1 MKTTRELVR
10 SARDRFNQ
18 ELHGAEYRRIH
29 SDDDQ
34 LRVLIDLLG
43 VEAGSAILDLGTGAG
58 YVAFEIGRRYPRCRV
73 VGVDVA
79 DVAISANV
87 ERKKRERISNLDFR
101 VYSGTTLP
109 FEDASFDGVISRYA
123 FHHFPEPEVSVAE
136 MSRVLRRTG
145 CVVVSDPVPHD
156 ADTEDFIDEFQRL
169 QPDGHVRFH
178 RPSELEALFAAYGLQ
193 RVGGFAS
200 QISYPRPMDPRYQA
214 LLKRTPST
222 VLSQYRV
229 RVVEAEVWVTTDVAN
244 TAFRKG

>member
-1 MKTTRELVR
+1 VKTTQELVR

-18 ELHGAEYRRIH
+18 ELLGAEYRRIH

-34 LRVLIDLLG
+34 LRALIDLLG
-43 VEAGSAILDLGTGAG
+43 VEAGSTVLDLGTGAG
-58 YVAFEIGRRYPRCRV
+58 YVAFEIGRRYPGCRV

-79 DVAISANV
+79 NVAISANL
-87 ERKKRERISNLDFR
+87 EGKERERISNLDFR

-109 FEDASFDGVISRYA
+109 FDEASFDGVVSRYA
-123 FHHFPEPEVSVAE
+123 FHHFPEPELSVAE
-136 MSRVLRRTG
+136 ISRVLRRTG
-145 CVVVSDPVPHD
+145 CVVVSDPVPLD
-156 ADTEDFIDEFQRL
+156 ADTADFIDEFQRL
-169 QPDGHVRFH
+169 RPDGHLRFH
-178 RPSELEALFAAYGLQ
+178 RPSELEALFAGYGLQ

-229 RVVEAEVWVTTDVAN
+229 RVVETQVWVTVDVAN
-244 TAFRKG
+244 TAFQRG